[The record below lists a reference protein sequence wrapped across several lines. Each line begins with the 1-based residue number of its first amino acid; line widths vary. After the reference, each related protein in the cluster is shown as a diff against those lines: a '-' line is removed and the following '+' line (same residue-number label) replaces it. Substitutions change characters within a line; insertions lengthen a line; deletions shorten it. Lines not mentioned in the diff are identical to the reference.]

1 MSDHKTYL
9 TAVVPQLLSQ
19 LTTSHEPSF
28 GVMTPQHMVEHL
40 IWATKSSIKDYGPVP
55 AELSEGQRKFM
66 KFVEG
71 GANFKVFPPKKTREE
86 LDPPRLADLSA
97 AIEVVPEA
105 ISRIYQH
112 DASHIFYNPMMG
124 KFSMEQIEFLIARHF
139 AWHLE
144 KQFGL
149 KVSV

>member
-1 MSDHKTYL
+1 MPDYRSYL
-9 TAVVPQLLSQ
+9 TEVVPQLLAQ
-19 LTTSHEPSF
+19 LTDEHEPSF

-40 IWATKSSIKDYGPVP
+40 IWVTKSSLKDYGPAP
-55 AELSEGQRKFM
+55 TEFSEGQQKFM

-71 GANFKVFPPKKTREE
+71 GAQFQVYPPKKNRAD

-105 ISRIYQH
+105 ISRIYTH
-112 DASHIFYNPMMG
+112 EPSHVFYNPMMG
-124 KFSMEQIEFLIARHF
+124 RMSFDQLELLHAKHF

-144 KQFGL
+144 QQFGL
-149 KVSV
+149 VV